1 MSSFY
6 RKGKTACFKILRGS
20 FKFQSTFATLG
31 NDLNIPGAELLTK
44 LEEFV
49 CHICGM
55 RRKDVKFGLRNITAN
70 IRMETKLLITF

>member
-6 RKGKTACFKILRGS
+6 RKGKTACFKILQGS

-31 NDLNIPGAELLTK
+31 NDLNIPGGDLLTK

-49 CHICGM
+49 CHICEM
-55 RRKDVKFGLRNITAN
+55 RRKDVKFGLCNITAN

>member
-6 RKGKTACFKILRGS
+6 RKGKIACFKILRGS

-31 NDLNIPGAELLTK
+31 NDLNISGGDLLTK

-49 CHICGM
+49 CHICEM
-55 RRKDVKFGLRNITAN
+55 RRKDVKFGLCNITAN
-70 IRMETKLLITF
+70 IRMETKLLIF